1 MQLSESEQRHLLA
14 AEGWLELGLT
24 SDAAEELESIPADKR
39 EHPDVLKV
47 QWEVCRQLKQW
58 ELCVQGGAA
67 LVKLQPD
74 DAQGWIHRS
83 FALHELR
90 RTKEAYDLLL
100 PALETFP
107 AETTIPYNLACYSA
121 QLGEHERAFEFL
133 DTAFI
138 RAGKRANEMKLQ
150 ALDDPDLE
158 PIWIEIAAD

>member
-1 MQLSESEQRHLLA
+1 MQLSESEQRHLRA

-39 EHPDVLKV
+39 EHPDFLTVR
-47 QWEVCRQLKQW
+47 WEICRQLKQW
-58 ELCVQGGAA
+58 ELCVQSGEA

-83 FALHELR
+83 FALHELK
-90 RTKEAYDLLL
+90 RTQEAYDLLL
-100 PALETFP
+100 PVLEKFS
-107 AETTIPYNLACYSA
+107 ADTTIPYNLACYSA
-121 QLGEHERAFEFL
+121 QLGEHTRAFEFL
-133 DTAFI
+133 DTAFT

-158 PIWIEIAAD
+158 PIWTEIAAD